1 MRAYDRLAERQA
13 EEREAQQE
21 RRRDQVL
28 AEFGDDSWRMADEIL
43 RLRAGLAQLAE
54 AIDWMKK
61 GAPFGM
67 ISPGPHWKPKSEQTN
82 VGHRRSSARARA
94 AY

>member
-1 MRAYDRLAERQA
+1 MRAYDRLAERRA
-13 EEREAQQE
+13 EERERQQE
-21 RRRDQVL
+21 RQRDQVL

-43 RLRAGLAQLAE
+43 RLRHGLAQLAE

-67 ISPGPHWKPKSEQTN
+67 IRPGPYWKPKSE
-82 VGHRRSSARARA
+82 
-94 AY
+94 